1 MQFKNI
7 VSIESADVYCLT
19 IKTKDEEWVLCPSII
34 DEDLEPW
41 NCGIKEYI
49 NDNSIVL
56 ESPS

>member
-7 VSIESADVYCLT
+7 VSIEPADEYCFT
-19 IKTKDEEWVLCPSII
+19 IKTKDDEWMLCPSVI

-41 NCGIKEYI
+41 YCGIKEYI
-49 NDNSIVL
+49 NDPCIEL